1 MNVSYLLSVID
12 LYLKKAYEELNIEV
26 IKYDEY
32 VKFNFFYESSS
43 INKTYIS
50 VDMNT
55 FWTFLKTISSKIQ
68 KKETVLEELINENDL
83 YTITFKNRKISFSW
97 FNVSE
102 LKKIRETFNTNNLEF
117 KFNQSEN
124 IEEKYEKKLVN
135 QKNNY
140 KFAFSM
146 GFSSFITIFLSAIW
160 FLDIFMIALW
170 IFKAMK

>member
-1 MNVSYLLSVID
+1 MNISYLLSVID

-32 VKFNFFYESSS
+32 VKFNFFYASSS

-55 FWTFLKTISSKIQ
+55 FWTFLKTISSKVQ
-68 KKETVLEELINENDL
+68 KKEDILEELIDENNL
-83 YTITFKNRKISFSW
+83 YTIIFKNRKISFSW

-102 LKKIRETFNTNNLEF
+102 LETIRGTFQTNTSKF
-117 KFNQSEN
+117 KFNQLEN
-124 IEEKYEKKLVN
+124 TEEKYDKKLVN